1 MNNLADKDLIHPITR
16 GTYKEPVYK
25 DFISREEFINQ
36 TGIFV
41 SPDYYEYIY
50 DVEYKKSGVSV
61 EKFVRD
67 YEEKYS
73 TCIQEIPLQGVFKYD
88 VMDDELNCAGEY
100 DECYEPNIWE
110 IINALARNGK
120 AEFEKR
126 YDAIEEYNRVLERY
140 QKLPDEFLA
149 LTEIIKK
156 VWLQNNIVNDLLEH
170 LAYNEICATEIVR
183 NEALKDVWDIS
194 LNQLKM
200 ISKDLDRSLESFKQ
214 IEQSDKKES
223 RRS

>member
-1 MNNLADKDLIHPITR
+1 MNEAIEKDLIHPITR

-25 DFISREEFINQ
+25 DFVSREEFINQ

-41 SPDYYEYIY
+41 SPDYFGYIY
-50 DVEYKKSGVSV
+50 DIEYKKAGVSV
-61 EKFVRD
+61 EEFVRD

-73 TCIQEIPLQGVFKYD
+73 TCIQEVPLQGVFKYE
-88 VMDDELNCAGEY
+88 VMDNELNCAGEY

-110 IINALARNGK
+110 IVNTLARSGK

-126 YDAIEEYNRVLERY
+126 HDVVEKYNSVLDKIFNELDLLTKISK
-140 QKLPDEFLA
+140 KLS
-149 LTEIIKK
+149 
-156 VWLQNNIVNDLLEH
+156 LQNNIVNDLLGY
-170 LAYNEICATEIVR
+170 LANNEICATEIVG
-183 NEALKDVWDIS
+183 NESLKDVWDIS

-200 ISKDLDRSLESFKQ
+200 ISNDLGNNIDSFKQ

-223 RRS
+223 RQS

>member
-1 MNNLADKDLIHPITR
+1 MNETIEKDLIHPITR

-25 DFISREEFINQ
+25 DFVSREEFINQ

-73 TCIQEIPLQGVFKYD
+73 TCIQEIPLQGVFKYE

-110 IINALARNGK
+110 IINSLARNGK

-126 YDAIEEYNRVLERY
+126 YDAIEKYNSVLERC
-140 QKLPDEFLA
+140 QKFPDEFLV
-149 LTEIIKK
+149 LIEIIKK
-156 VWLQNNIVNDLLEH
+156 VWLQNNIVNDLLGH
-170 LAYNEICATEIVR
+170 LAYNEVCATEIVR

-200 ISKDLDRSLESFKQ
+200 ISNDLGIDIDSFKQ
-214 IEQSDKKES
+214 VEQSDKKES
-223 RRS
+223 RQS

>member
-1 MNNLADKDLIHPITR
+1 MNEAIEKDLIHPITR
-16 GTYKEPVYK
+16 STYEEPVYK
-25 DFISREEFINQ
+25 DFVSREEFINQ

-50 DVEYKKSGVSV
+50 DIEYKKSGVSA
-61 EKFVRD
+61 EEFVRD
-67 YEEKYS
+67 YEEKYA
-73 TCIQEIPLQGVFKYD
+73 TCIQEIPLQGVFKYE

>member
-1 MNNLADKDLIHPITR
+1 MNNLTDKDLIHPITR

-25 DFISREEFINQ
+25 DFVSREEFINQ

-50 DVEYKKSGVSV
+50 DIEYKKSGVSA
-61 EKFVRD
+61 EEFVHD

-73 TCIQEIPLQGVFKYD
+73 TCIQEIPLQGVFKYE

-110 IINALARNGK
+110 IINSLARNSK

-126 YDAIEEYNRVLERY
+126 HDTVEKYNSVLERY
-140 QKLPDEFLA
+140 KKYPDEFLA

-170 LAYNEICATEIVR
+170 LAYNEVCATEIVR

-200 ISKDLDRSLESFKQ
+200 ISNDLGNNIDSFKQ
-214 IEQSDKKES
+214 VEQEKKEK
-223 RRS
+223 

>member
-1 MNNLADKDLIHPITR
+1 MNEAIEKDLIHPITR

-25 DFISREEFINQ
+25 DFVSREEFINQ

-41 SPDYYEYIY
+41 SPDYFGYIY
-50 DVEYKKSGVSV
+50 DIEYKKAGVSV
-61 EKFVRD
+61 EEFVRD

-73 TCIQEIPLQGVFKYD
+73 TCIQEVPLQGVFKYE
-88 VMDDELNCAGEY
+88 VMDNELNCAGEY

-110 IINALARNGK
+110 IVNTLARSGK

-126 YDAIEEYNRVLERY
+126 HDVVEKYNSVLDKIFNELDLLTKISK
-140 QKLPDEFLA
+140 KLS
-149 LTEIIKK
+149 
-156 VWLQNNIVNDLLEH
+156 LQNNIVNDLLGY
-170 LAYNEICATEIVR
+170 LADNEICATEIVG
-183 NEALKDVWDIS
+183 NESLKDVWDIS

-200 ISKDLDRSLESFKQ
+200 ISNDLGNNIDSFKQ

-223 RRS
+223 RQS

>member
-50 DVEYKKSGVSV
+50 DIEYKKSGVSA
-61 EKFVRD
+61 EEFVHD

-200 ISKDLDRSLESFKQ
+200 ISNDLENNIDSFKQ
-214 IEQSDKKES
+214 VEQSDKKES
-223 RRS
+223 RQS

>member
-1 MNNLADKDLIHPITR
+1 MEKLNLK
-16 GTYKEPVYK
+16 
-25 DFISREEFINQ
+25 
-36 TGIFV
+36 
-41 SPDYYEYIY
+41 
-50 DVEYKKSGVSV
+50 
-61 EKFVRD
+61 
-67 YEEKYS
+67 
-73 TCIQEIPLQGVFKYD
+73 
-88 VMDDELNCAGEY
+88 
-100 DECYEPNIWE
+100 
-110 IINALARNGK
+110 
-120 AEFEKR
+120 KR

-200 ISKDLDRSLESFKQ
+200 ISNDLENNIDSFKQ
-214 IEQSDKKES
+214 VEQEKKEK
-223 RRS
+223 